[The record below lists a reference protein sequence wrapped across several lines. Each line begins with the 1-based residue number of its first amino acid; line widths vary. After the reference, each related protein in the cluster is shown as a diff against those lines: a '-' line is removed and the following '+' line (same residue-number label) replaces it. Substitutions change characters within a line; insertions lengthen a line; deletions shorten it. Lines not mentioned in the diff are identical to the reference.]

1 MARTRATR
9 QPALPTFE
17 TLEARDMPSADL
29 AAALPA
35 SPPCPAAT
43 VLAAPDRGSDTLGP
57 GAQTLIARTQARL
70 HVVAPPDYDL
80 DKAARLI
87 AEKFNADF
95 NQKGNIW
102 GIESVRLTY
111 YGRFDHDG
119 TPWVDVRVE
128 LQVRDPEWPDG
139 RSTVIDFHMNFETTR
154 GAMDPKQVYFK
165 LTRTE
170 VWWRGRQT
178 AAFLPLETAVHLA
191 WFFSVPN
198 FPVGGA
204 AGASSGTRALPMA
217 SRGDGPAGTA
227 PPARFANLHGQP
239 ETVLPPAAAG
249 AVPTVPLAGTPAR
262 ADLDALLASYC

>member
-1 MARTRATR
+1 MTRIRTSRR
-9 QPALPTFE
+9 PVLPTFE

-29 AAALPA
+29 VATLPVT
-35 SPPCPAAT
+35 PPCPADP
-43 VLAAPDRGSDTLGP
+43 VPAAPARGSGTVDP
-57 GAQTLIARTQARL
+57 WAQTMCAGPQARL

-80 DKAARLI
+80 EKAARLI
-87 AEKFNADF
+87 AEKFTADF

-111 YGRFDHDG
+111 YGTFDHHG
-119 TPWVDVRVE
+119 QRWVDVRVE

-139 RSTVIDFHMNFETTR
+139 RSNAIDFHMNFETTR
-154 GAMDPKQVYFK
+154 GSMDPKQVYFK

-170 VWWRGRQT
+170 VWWRGQQT
-178 AAFLPLETAVHLA
+178 AAFFPLETAVHTA

-204 AGASSGTRALPMA
+204 AGADSGTRGLPTA
-217 SRGDGPAGTA
+217 SRGDGPADTA
-227 PPARFANLHGQP
+227 PPANFANLHGQP

-249 AVPTVPLAGTPAR
+249 AVPTVPLAATPAR
-262 ADLDALLASYC
+262 ADLDAFFASYC